1 MKFTLGWLK
10 EHLDTAADARAVA
23 DKLTAIGLEVETLE
37 DKGAALSA
45 FTVAYV
51 VEAKPHPN
59 ADKLRLCIVDTG
71 AEKLQVVCGAPNAKT
86 GMKGVFAPVGTTIP
100 GTGVKLTPAKI
111 RGELSNGMLV
121 SEREMGLSDEH
132 AGIIELPA
140 DAPLGKPF
148 ASVLG
153 LDDPVIDV
161 AVTPNRQDCLGVR
174 GIARD
179 LAAAG
184 LGALK
189 PLAVPAIPGAFASPI
204 GVSLAFAPAD
214 ANACPLFVGR
224 YVRGIRNGP
233 SPAWL
238 QARLKAIGLR
248 PISALVD
255 MTNYVTFDLGRPLH
269 VFDADKIKG
278 GIHVRLARA
287 GERMAA
293 LNGKAY
299 EVDADVTLI
308 ADDAGPVGFGGVIGG
323 EASGCTETTRNVFI
337 ESALFD
343 PIRTARTGRRYQI
356 ESDARYRFERGVD
369 PAFVAAGAEIAT
381 MWVQKLCGGEASQLV
396 VAGSAPAWQ
405 RTVALRPA
413 RVRELGGIE
422 VDEAESARI
431 LSALGFAVAKQ
442 GALLAADVPSWR
454 RDIEG
459 EADLVEEVTRI
470 KGFDAIPSVPV
481 PRTVAVTKP
490 VLTEAQRRART
501 VRRALAARGLTE
513 VVTYSFTRRAEAALF
528 GGGGDAL
535 MLANPISADL
545 DCMRPTPLANLATAA
560 VRNHARGADAVALF
574 EVGPAYAD
582 DTPAGQSTIAAG
594 IRSGTALARH
604 WHGAARGFD
613 AFDAKADA
621 QAALA
626 AAGVPVAGL
635 QSVPEA
641 PAWYHPG
648 RSGVLRLGSKT
659 LARFG
664 ELHPG
669 ILAKLDLKGPAV
681 AFELLLDQAPAARAK
696 AGRTRA
702 RLAVSDLPAVERD
715 FAFVLDQ
722 AVTAEAIV
730 RAVKSAEKT
739 LIADVHVFD
748 VYSGQGIAEGKKS
761 VAFAVRLQPTEKT
774 LTDPEIDAIG
784 RNIVAAVVKATGG
797 TLRS

>member
-1 MKFTLGWLK
+1 MKLTLGWLK
-10 EHLDTAADARAVA
+10 EHLDTQADARAVA
-23 DKLTAIGLEVETLE
+23 DQLTAIGLEVEAVE

-59 ADKLRLCIVDTG
+59 ADKLRVCVVDTG
-71 AEKLQVVCGAPNAKT
+71 TEKLQVVCGAPNAKT
-86 GMKGVFAPVGTTIP
+86 GMKGVFAPVGTTVP
-100 GTGVKLTPAKI
+100 GTGVKLTQAKI

-140 DAPLGKPF
+140 DAPVGKPF

-161 AVTPNRQDCLGVR
+161 AITPNRQDCLGVR

-184 LGALK
+184 LGRLK
-189 PLAVPAIPGAFASPI
+189 PFAVPAIAGAFASPI
-204 GVSLAFAPAD
+204 GIELVFEPTA

-224 YVRGIRNGP
+224 YVKGVKNGP
-233 SPAWL
+233 SPTWM

-278 GIHVRLARA
+278 GIHVRLSRA

-293 LNGKAY
+293 LNGKEY
-299 EVDADVTLI
+299 EVEAGVTLI
-308 ADDAGPVGFGGVIGG
+308 ADDAGAVGFGGVIGG

-369 PAFVAAGAEIAT
+369 PAFVHAGADVAA
-381 MWVQKLCGGEASQLV
+381 MWVQKLCGGEASQPV
-396 VAGSAPAWQ
+396 VAGQAPEWRRQ
-405 RTVALRPA
+405 VSLRPA
-413 RVRELGGIE
+413 RVRDLGGIA
-422 VDEAESARI
+422 VDETESARI
-431 LSALGFAVAKQ
+431 LTALGFDVAKQ
-442 GALLAADVPSWR
+442 GDRLEATVPSWR

-481 PRTVAVTKP
+481 PRNVTVTKP

-513 VVTYSFTRRAEAALF
+513 VVTYSFTRRAEAQLF
-528 GGGGDAL
+528 GGGSDPL

-545 DCMRPTPLANLATAA
+545 DCMRPTPLANLVTAA
-560 VRNHARGADAVALF
+560 VRNHARGADAVALY

-594 IRSGTALARH
+594 IRSGDALARH

-641 PAWYHPG
+641 PTWYHPG
-648 RSGVLRLGSKT
+648 RAGVLRLGPKT

-669 ILAKLDLKGPAV
+669 LLAKLDLKGPAV
-681 AFELLLDQAPAARAK
+681 AFELLLDQVPTARAK

-702 RLAVSDLPAVERD
+702 RLVVSDLPAVERD

-722 AVTAEAIV
+722 GVTAEAIV

-761 VAFAVRLQPTEKT
+761 VAFAVCLQPTEKT

-784 RNIVAAVVKATGG
+784 QKIVAAVVKATGG
-797 TLRS
+797 TLRT